1 MIKKTI
7 FLILTAILIVL
18 GTFYFLQGQEKE
30 EAIDKITD
38 DITVEEEKEEE
49 QVEEEG
55 QEEEI
60 EEEWNTF
67 VNLEYS
73 YTTQYDP
80 DWEINSEDLE
90 RVWFYLPA
98 QDASILFASATATQ
112 TGFPE
117 YELISSYEFILD
129 EEIETTISIL
139 ESDETRA
146 IISAFQSQ
154 EHPHFVMTSY
164 EYQNEQHHE
173 NMVELN
179 EEFLSKIT
187 FQ

>member
-1 MIKKTI
+1 MMKKTI

-18 GTFYFLQGQEKE
+18 GTFYFLQSQEKE

-38 DITVEEEKEEE
+38 EITVQEDEEEVEEE
-49 QVEEEG
+49 
-55 QEEEI
+55 
-60 EEEWNTF
+60 WSTF

-80 DWEINSEDLE
+80 NWEINSEDLE
-90 RVWFYLPA
+90 RVWFYLPT

-117 YELISSYEFILD
+117 YELISSYEFVLD
-129 EEIETTISIL
+129 EGVETTVSIL
-139 ESDETRA
+139 ESEESRA
-146 IISAFQSQ
+146 IISAFDSQ
-154 EHPHFVMTSY
+154 EHSHFVMTSY
-164 EYQNEQHHE
+164 EYKNEQHHE
-173 NMVELN
+173 NMVGLN